1 MHIFLYII
9 FLNWKK
15 LYQNKSGGFVM
26 NTSINKKVICVK
38 DIPSNLIEEAIFILK
53 SDVRANENKKT
64 ELIRKEIILK
74 ETEDFLKEYSDEFE
88 EIEINEEENN
98 NILNNFKF
106 KILLG
111 GILVASLGYLISLI
125 I

>member
-1 MHIFLYII
+1 
-9 FLNWKK
+9 
-15 LYQNKSGGFVM
+15 M

-53 SDVRANENKKT
+53 SDVVTNENKKT

-88 EIEINEEENN
+88 EIEINEEVNN
-98 NILNNFKF
+98 NILNNFNF
-106 KILLG
+106 KMVLG
-111 GILVASLGYLISLI
+111 GILVASIGYLISLI

>member
-1 MHIFLYII
+1 
-9 FLNWKK
+9 
-15 LYQNKSGGFVM
+15 M

-53 SDVRANENKKT
+53 SDVVENENKKT

-74 ETEDFLKEYSDEFE
+74 ETEDFLKEYEDEFDK
-88 EIEINEEENN
+88 IEIYEEENK

-106 KILLG
+106 KILLI